1 MTRNVSEK
9 CVRTGSEDPSDDEK
23 LGRYQPAQRL
33 NVDQRPLPFVVYS
46 KKTYEYIPKGEGSTH
61 NTWIS
66 QPGSGLEKRQ
76 CSVLVMLRPEG
87 EQLKLAIIFRGQEKR
102 ISQDEKSEWHK
113 GVNVYFQPNAWLDQ
127 NVCKS
132 WCDEILVSFVK
143 EQKLDKF
150 VLLLDNLK
158 GHMQDDFKD
167 AVAGAKGLLWYGLPG
182 ATDLWQPVD
191 TGYAAT
197 LKALIAV
204 KHRKWLDTDNPSDRW
219 FGNEEPYTAKERRIL
234 ITHWAGEAWKALSS
248 DKYVNKDGSAG

>member
-9 CVRTGSEDPSDDEK
+9 WGC
-23 LGRYQPAQRL
+23 YQPAQRL
-33 NVDQRPLPFVVYS
+33 NVNQGPLPFVVYG

-61 NTWIS
+61 NTCIS
-66 QPGSGLEKRQ
+66 QPGSGLEKCQ
-76 CSVLVMLRPEG
+76 CSVLVMLWPEG

-167 AVAGAKGLLWYGLPG
+167 AVAGAKGLFWYGLPG

-197 LKALIAV
+197 LHVSIC
-204 KHRKWLDTDNPSDRW
+204 NI
-219 FGNEEPYTAKERRIL
+219 FGAYCYYLNFSVIL
-234 ITHWAGEAWKALSS
+234 QLPFLFL
-248 DKYVNKDGSAG
+248 